1 MLALSVIALA
11 NVARGEMR
19 ISDTYV
25 AHGPNLATMLQVT
38 QTDNGQITGVYSF
51 VEVSADGRLDSEHIS
66 VTGVIDGGQLTLT
79 LHRGLLETTNFAG
92 NLNGNAIQLQ
102 QVGSKG
108 DVLSWVFMR
117 GSLAEFKTYA
127 DQVKSKAEGIA

>member
-92 NLNGNAIQLQ
+92 NLKETPFSFNKSDRRAMCCH
-102 QVGSKG
+102 GSSC
-108 DVLSWVFMR
+108 VARLR
-117 GSLAEFKTYA
+117 N
-127 DQVKSKAEGIA
+127 SKRTRIR